1 MDFKAEIG
9 KRIRSARAAKGWTLS
24 ELAEKTG
31 GLLSPTRIS
40 NYENGDKLPGPDTVA
55 LLARVLGRRAAYMT
69 CMEDDLEEA
78 LLKNWHTLSEKD
90 RMDFFR
96 RLETIAMQS
105 RDPAPDY
112 KVAHFSA
119 KGKTPKQVAPKAR

>member
-9 KRIRSARAAKGWTLS
+9 KRIRAARAAKGWTLS
-24 ELAEKTG
+24 ELADKTG
-31 GLLSPTRIS
+31 GLLSQTRIS

-55 LLARVLGRRAAYMT
+55 LLARALERRAAYMT
-69 CMEDDLEEA
+69 CMEDEMEEA

-96 RLETIAMQS
+96 RLEMLAMQS
-105 RDPAPDY
+105 RDPAPDH

-119 KGKTPKQVAPKAR
+119 KGKTIKHSTTKPR